1 MMPITMHDGFA
12 VHPGPWLM
20 EELLKPHGMT
30 VTVAA
35 AHLGVT
41 RPALSR
47 LLNGHAALSAEMAT
61 RFEQTFGV
69 SAATL
74 LRMQSAH
81 DLAEARRP
89 GWPRPHVMAAYK
101 ETHERFAPLYRNL
114 AE

>member
-1 MMPITMHDGFA
+1 MSTTLHDSFA

-20 EELLKPHGMT
+20 EEALKPHGMS
-30 VTVAA
+30 VTAAA

-47 LLNGHAALSAEMAT
+47 LLNGHSALSAEMAI
-61 RFEQTFGV
+61 RFEQAFGL

-81 DLAEARRP
+81 DLAEARRV
-89 GWPRPHVMAAYK
+89 GSRPHVMAVY
-101 ETHERFAPLYRNL
+101 ERSHERFALLYRKL
-114 AE
+114 AG